1 MDPGADHSRRE
12 DASRMEAAQAR
23 GSQQP
28 QAQPQ
33 AASDAGRRDR
43 NDVVREAFADLRERE
58 ADQREREADQREAL
72 ANRRE
77 READER
83 DEQMQAL
90 IGELRGLVTG
100 AQRDALAAIE
110 GSLELLS
117 VSADSFQR
125 SEEAVK
131 RAAARRSREEATIA
145 RAAAQDER
153 QRAYSAPARQGL
165 IRQAREI
172 RTRLSATVAVFATAE
187 DNAARIFDQLATSHP
202 ERTSAYQRKAQ
213 QARDAADRAR
223 EISRQLT
230 D

>member
-1 MDPGADHSRRE
+1 MSSAGEHGQTQLASAHERERQADERE
-12 DASRMEAAQAR
+12 RQA
-23 GSQQP
+23 
-28 QAQPQ
+28 
-33 AASDAGRRDR
+33 D
-43 NDVVREAFADLRERE
+43 VREAFADLRERE
-58 ADQREREADQREAL
+58 A
-72 ANRRE
+72 NRRE

-83 DEQMQAL
+83 ESVADRREGQADEREEQIQGL

-100 AQRDALAAIE
+100 AHRDALEAIE
-110 GSLELLS
+110 SSLALLS
-117 VSADSFQR
+117 ASADSFQR

-153 QRAYSAPARQGL
+153 QRAYSAPARQRL

-172 RTRLSATVAVFATAE
+172 RTRLSATVAVFAAAE

-202 ERTSAYQRKAQ
+202 ERASAYQRKAQ
-213 QARDAADRAR
+213 QARDAGDRAR

>member
-1 MDPGADHSRRE
+1 MDPGADHSRQE

-23 GSQQP
+23 GSE
-28 QAQPQ
+28 QPQ
-33 AASDAGRRDR
+33 AASDAGWRDR
-43 NDVVREAFADLRERE
+43 KAVVREAFADQRERE

-77 READER
+77 READQR

-90 IGELRGLVTG
+90 IGELRSLVTG

-125 SEEAVK
+125 GEEAVQ
-131 RAAARRSREEATIA
+131 RAAARRRREEAAIA
-145 RAAAQDER
+145 RAAAQAER
-153 QRAYSAPARQGL
+153 QRADSPPAGQGF
-165 IRQAREI
+165 IRQAREL
-172 RTRLSATVAVFATAE
+172 RTRLSATVAAFAAAE
-187 DNAARIFDQLATSHP
+187 DNAAGIFDQLAASHP
-202 ERTSAYQRKAQ
+202 ERAGEYQRRAQ

-223 EISRQLT
+223 ELSCKLAE
-230 D
+230 